1 MTEVV
6 KKNISLKLVA
16 EIDGVQVE
24 IKTANFTDSI
34 NDMIK
39 DGYIGDNNESIV
51 EHLTD
56 AFYDGDSG
64 I

>member
-1 MTEVV
+1 MADPKKEVT
-6 KKNISLKLVA
+6 LKLVA
-16 EIDGVQVE
+16 EIDGVQID

-34 NDMIK
+34 NNMIK
-39 DGYIGDNNESIV
+39 DGYVDDNNESIV